1 MIIPLTEI
9 VSDQP
14 LLSDDYQFS
23 LKKLLLLIPA
33 NTLKKLK

>member
-1 MIIPLTEI
+1 MLTPLTVT

-14 LLSDDYQFS
+14 LLSDDYQSS

-33 NTLKKLK
+33 NTLKN